1 MSIYFREGDKP
12 TASELNQPYI
22 NVGAF
27 TVATENCA
35 SSFATRKHF
44 DASGIK
50 INTTYS
56 LSKSSGAAYTTTSS
70 TFSTVTNASS
80 NAVITLNNTVASD
93 TLFRFSWDTLTGDN
107 ILANDGSSTANPE
120 YNIYVFRLK
129 VLLNSGAVTKYV
141 SSAAYSYNGRA
152 NPTSSGALNP
162 NPINWRSC
170 AGTGLL
176 NVPSGDTIDS
186 VTLEAATGGAGAN
199 TLEVDRF
206 NMNVI
211 EVKQ

>member
-44 DASGIK
+44 DDSGIK

-56 LSKSSGAAYTTTSS
+56 FSKSAGAVYTKTS
-70 TFSTVTNASS
+70 STVTNASS

-93 TLFRFSWDTLTGDN
+93 TLFRFSWDTLVGDN
-107 ILANDGSSTANPE
+107 ICANDGASTGNPA

-129 VLLNSGAVTKYV
+129 VLLNSGAITKYV

-152 NPTSSGALNP
+152 NPTSSGTLNP
-162 NPINWRSC
+162 NSINWRSC

-176 NVPSGDTIDS
+176 NVASGVTIDS

-199 TLEVDRF
+199 TLKVSRF

>member
-44 DASGIK
+44 DASGVK
-50 INTTYS
+50 INTIYS
-56 LSKSSGAAYTTTSS
+56 FSKSAGSVYTTNSL

-93 TLFRFSWDTLTGDN
+93 TLFRFSWDTLVGDN
-107 ILANDGSSTANPE
+107 ISTDDGGSTANPA

-129 VLLNSGAVTKYV
+129 VLLNSGAITKYV

-152 NPTSSGALNP
+152 NPTSSGTLNP
-162 NPINWRSC
+162 NSINWRSC

-176 NVPSGDTIDS
+176 NVASGVTIDS

-199 TLEVDRF
+199 TLKVSRF

>member
-44 DASGIK
+44 DASGVK
-50 INTTYS
+50 INTIYS
-56 LSKSSGAAYTTTSS
+56 FSKSAGAAYTTNSL

-93 TLFRFSWDTLTGDN
+93 TLFRFSWDTLVGDN
-107 ILANDGSSTANPE
+107 ISTDDGGSTGNPA

-129 VLLNSGAVTKYV
+129 VLLNSGAITKYV

-152 NPTSSGALNP
+152 NPTSFGGLQP

-176 NVPSGDTIDS
+176 NVASGVTIDS

-199 TLEVDRF
+199 TLKVSRF